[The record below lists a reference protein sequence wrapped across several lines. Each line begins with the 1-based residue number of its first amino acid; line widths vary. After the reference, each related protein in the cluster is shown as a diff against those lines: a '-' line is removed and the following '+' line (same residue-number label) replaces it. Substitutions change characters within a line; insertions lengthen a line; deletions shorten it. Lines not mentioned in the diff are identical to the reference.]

1 MSARVSKICLT
12 VYGVLLV
19 LSFFL
24 LSVPGDYW
32 LWYAVMVPF
41 AAVPLCFGQRW
52 YRLAGGIALLLA
64 ALLTVGD
71 IAAGKVFRQRMQRMR
86 AASAEKKGE
95 PDGAANGSQP
105 IRSETNR
112 TSSAAGSRR

>member
-1 MSARVSKICLT
+1 MISLT
-12 VYGVLLV
+12 VYAILLE
-19 LSFFL
+19 LSLFL

-41 AAVPLCFGQRW
+41 AIVPLAFGPKG
-52 YRLAGGIALLLA
+52 YRLVGGIALLLA
-64 ALLTVGD
+64 GVLIVDD
-71 IAAGKVFRQRMQRMR
+71 IEAGKHFREKMR
-86 AASAEKKGE
+86 RSALTKTAENGE
-95 PDGAANGSQP
+95 PSSPANGSQP